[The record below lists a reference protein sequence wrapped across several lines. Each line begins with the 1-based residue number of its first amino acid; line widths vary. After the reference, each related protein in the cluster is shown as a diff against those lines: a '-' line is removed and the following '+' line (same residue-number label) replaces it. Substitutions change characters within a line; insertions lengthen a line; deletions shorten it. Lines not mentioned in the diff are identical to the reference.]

1 MTISNLRALIE
12 KATPG
17 PWAWDSPANWCGI
30 SDRVAPA
37 ANMGQVIATV
47 DTSGWGKRRGN
58 TNSALIVAAVNNLPS
73 LLDIAEAVRAVKA
86 TRAFTGLDGR
96 KYVEVKAD
104 YWDRVKAALDALEK
118 DK

>member
-73 LLDIAEAVRAVKA
+73 LLDIAEAVRALRDGGDLDPEYGPDVKV
-86 TRAFTGLDGR
+86 L
-96 KYVEVKAD
+96 
-104 YWDRVKAALDALEK
+104 AALDALET